1 MKYEVETL
9 KSLPKFNEQKKTPK
23 KPIGEYIFRT
33 ILVLL
38 FTVVL
43 SFSGQII
50 YDEIRY
56 APFVVDGESMYPTLN
71 YDTTVI
77 SSNGDKYQ
85 DASKSWSLGDFSDAS
100 KTYVVDYCYMDS
112 SKKALNNLERFDI
125 VVTYYKTDYDLDSKL
140 KDSAALKV
148 KRIIG
153 LPGETVKFAED
164 GSLYIKRKDEAE
176 FNYVD
181 QPFLTYE
188 KNKKS
193 RPLVDE
199 TWYEKAMAETTNGH
213 VLMTEL
219 GEDEYYVVGDNRR
232 SNCSKDSRSSSIG
245 PIKQSYLVGKAVTI
259 AMKAKYVPG
268 SNPKK
273 MYLTY
278 NMPWNLEIL

>member
-1 MKYEVETL
+1 MEYEVETL
-9 KSLPKFNEQKKTPK
+9 KSLPKLNEQKKNSK

-33 ILVLL
+33 ALVLL
-38 FTVVL
+38 FTAVL
-43 SFSGQII
+43 SFSGQVI
-50 YDEIRY
+50 YDEVRY

-77 SSNGDKYQ
+77 SSNGEKYQ
-85 DASKSWSLGDFSDAS
+85 DAAQSWTLGDFSDTS
-100 KTYVVDYCYMDS
+100 KAYVVDYCYMDS
-112 SKKALNNLERFDI
+112 SKKTLSNLERFDI
-125 VVTYYKTDYDLDSKL
+125 VVTYYKTDYDSNSEL
-140 KDSAALKV
+140 KDSASLKV
-148 KRIIG
+148 KRVIG
-153 LPGETVKFAED
+153 LPGETVKFTVD
-164 GSLYIKRKDEAE
+164 GSLYIKEKGGTE
-176 FNYVD
+176 FSYVE

-188 KNKKS
+188 NNKNS

-199 TWYEKAMAETTNGH
+199 TWYEKAMKETTNKTL
-213 VLMTEL
+213 VTEL

-232 SNCSKDSRSSSIG
+232 SGCSKDSRDTSIG
-245 PIKQSYLVGKAVTI
+245 PVEQSYLVGKAVTI